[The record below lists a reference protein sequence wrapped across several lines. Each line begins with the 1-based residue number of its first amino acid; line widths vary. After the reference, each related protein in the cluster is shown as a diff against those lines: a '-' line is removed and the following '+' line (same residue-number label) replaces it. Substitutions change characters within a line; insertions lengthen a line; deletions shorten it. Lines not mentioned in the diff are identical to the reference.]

1 MRRSFALRLL
11 CVFLLFSVAAC
22 GSKEDKVRKFYS
34 RGQTLYEQEHYVKA
48 ALEFKN
54 ALQID
59 RKYAKADYMLGM
71 INLKRGKF
79 QAAFSRFKRTVDLDP
94 ENIGARLE
102 MANLYISA
110 GTLDRADE
118 MLSYILNRQPEN
130 ERALLM
136 RGAVLLTQKGP
147 KAAIRHLERLRQQGD
162 KSEQLFVLL
171 AHAYQRA
178 KNVKKDEE
186 ILREGIG
193 KNPGTIMLRLRLA
206 ERLAERLD
214 KRGQPA
220 EALSLLKKVV
230 SLAPDKAKY
239 KFILAGFY
247 IEQKKNKEAEALLD
261 QLIAASGDDQ
271 AQMRTKVARFL
282 QTKGL
287 DETAKAV
294 LRRGIGKQPQDTL
307 QRRALAAILLDE
319 GEVDQALKTLND
331 NLKTGLDDS
340 DAGIIATKVGL
351 AGIYLRKGE
360 LAESGRL
367 VGEVIKESP
376 KNIDAHYLKGKLD
389 ILDGNYVGAVAEFR
403 TTLYERPDNIAYHL
417 NLVQAYLLNNE
428 TELALDALK
437 NAAKTFPDAQEVQQ
451 RLVSLLSSRGDHSG
465 ALAIAEKLHKRYPDD
480 LGAAAQLAD
489 LLVTSGKV
497 GEAERLY
504 QSLKKNDKTAPF
516 AYLRLAQIYAFAG
529 NRQRAEA
536 EVRQGMKKYPAADQL
551 LAMAVQLTGKDLS
564 RALKLVSA
572 RLTDNE
578 KDPIAHNLAGT
589 IYARQKEA
597 EKAMRH
603 FKRAA
608 ILAPKWPKPL
618 NNMAIYSL
626 QMGDK
631 KEAAAFLQKAL
642 ALNPANRVAFN
653 ALGSL
658 RERSGEFDKAISIYE
673 RALKKNPKL
682 WDAAN
687 NLAFLLVETRG
698 TKKDIDRAYSLAKKA
713 LELNPEAPA
722 VLDTLGWVY
731 YRQGRNKLALSHL
744 RLAVNKLEKVPA
756 IVRYHFGM
764 ALLKNGEKSEGRSQ
778 LQKALAEQK
787 DFPGRHEAKAELQE
801 IL

>member
-1 MRRSFALRLL
+1 MKMRRSFAVRLL
-11 CVFLLFSVAAC
+11 CVWLLLFVAAC

-34 RGQTLYEQEHYVKA
+34 RGQNLYEQGHYVKA

-59 RKYAKADYMLGM
+59 RKYAEADYMLGM
-71 INLKRGKF
+71 INLKQGEF
-79 QAAFSRFKRTVDLDP
+79 QSAFSRFKRTVELAP
-94 ENIGARLE
+94 ENIKARVE
-102 MANLYISA
+102 MADLYISA
-110 GTLDRADE
+110 GALDRAEE
-118 MLSYILNRQPEN
+118 MLSYILNKQPEN

-136 RGAVLLTQKGP
+136 RGAVLLTKKGP
-147 KAAIRHLERLRQQGD
+147 KAAIRHLERLRRKGD
-162 KSEQLFVLL
+162 KSEQLFILL

-178 KNVKKDEE
+178 KNIKKDEE

-193 KNPGTIMLRLRLA
+193 ENPGSIMLRLG
-206 ERLAERLD
+206 LAERLD
-214 KRGQPA
+214 KRGRSA
-220 EALSLLKKVV
+220 ETLSLLKKVI

-247 IEQKKNKEAEALLD
+247 IERKKDKEAEVLLD
-261 QLIAASGDDQ
+261 KLIAASGDDQ
-271 AQMRTKVARFL
+271 TRMRTKVARFF
-282 QTKGL
+282 QSKGL

-294 LRRGIGKQPQDTL
+294 LRQGIGEQPQDTL
-307 QRRALAAILLDE
+307 QRRVLAAILLDE
-319 GEVDQALKTLND
+319 GEVDQALKTLNE

-360 LAESGRL
+360 LAGAGRL
-367 VGEVIKESP
+367 VSEVIKESP
-376 KNIDAHYLKGKLD
+376 KNIDAHYLRGKLD

-403 TTLYERPDNIAYHL
+403 TTVYERPDNIAYHL

-428 TELALDALK
+428 AELALDALK
-437 NAAKTFPDAQEVQQ
+437 KAAKAFPDAKEVQQ
-451 RLVSLLSSRGDHSG
+451 RLVSLLTSRGDRPG
-465 ALAIAEKLHKRYPDD
+465 ALAIAEKLHNRYQDD
-480 LGAAAQLAD
+480 LGAAAQFAD

-497 GEAERLY
+497 DEAEKLY

-529 NRQRAEA
+529 NRKRAEA
-536 EVRQGMKKYPAADQL
+536 EVRQGMKKYPASDKL
-551 LAMAVQLTGKDLS
+551 LAMAVQLSGKDLS
-564 RALKLVSA
+564 RALKLVRA

-597 EKAMRH
+597 KKAMRH

-608 ILAPKWPKPL
+608 VLAPKWPKPL

-631 KEAAAFLQKAL
+631 EEAAAFLRKAL

-658 RERSGEFDKAISIYE
+658 RERSGEYDKAISIYE

-698 TKKDIDRAYSLAKKA
+698 TKKDIKRAYSLAKKA

-731 YRQGRNKLALSHL
+731 YRQGRDKLALAHL
-744 RLAVNKLEKVPA
+744 RLAVNKLKRVPA
-756 IVRYHFGM
+756 IVRYHLGM
-764 ALLKNGEKSEGRSQ
+764 ALLKNGKKGEGRSQ

-787 DFPGRHEAKAELQE
+787 DFPGRPAAKEKLQE